1 MRAKHTV
8 GRKAKMTQPI
18 AGWYTDPAG
27 DTTKLRYWDGTKW
40 TDSLMDAPAPEPQAA
55 PATETQP
62 AAPAA
67 SVSEAQ
73 AAPQEAPATEA
84 QAAPQPAAQAAP
96 QPAPQPA
103 AQAAAQPA
111 PQPAPQPTAAYDAA
125 YQQPAEQP
133 IYSDPNTT
141 AIYVNYADAPLYYV
155 SPQDTTL
162 RLVAFI
168 LALIS
173 TITMGFAV
181 IPLAWMI
188 PMTVMTWQIY
198 KGKRANTVGFD
209 VCSLIFLNLVSGI
222 LLLVSTK
229 EE

>member
-1 MRAKHTV
+1 
-8 GRKAKMTQPI
+8 MTQPI

-40 TDSLMDAPAPEPQAA
+40 TDSLMDAPAPEPQ
-55 PATETQP
+55 PASVTETQP

-67 SVSEAQ
+67 SAPEAQ

-84 QAAPQPAAQAAP
+84 QAVPQPDA
-96 QPAPQPA
+96 
-103 AQAAAQPA
+103 
-111 PQPAPQPTAAYDAA
+111 QPAPQPTAAYDAA
-125 YQQPAEQP
+125 YQQPTEQP
-133 IYSDPNTT
+133 IYSDSNATP
-141 AIYVNYADAPLYYV
+141 IYVSYGDMPLYYV

-173 TITMGFAV
+173 TISMGFAV

-198 KGKRANTVGFD
+198 KGKRANTVGFG
-209 VCSLIFLNLVSGI
+209 VCSLIFLNLVSGV

-229 EE
+229 EQ

>member
-1 MRAKHTV
+1 
-8 GRKAKMTQPI
+8 MTEPI

-27 DTTKLRYWDGTKW
+27 DTSKLRYWDGAKW
-40 TDSLMDAPAPEPQAA
+40 TDNLMDAPAPEPQS
-55 PATETQP
+55 
-62 AAPAA
+62 AA
-67 SVSEAQ
+67 SIE
-73 AAPQEAPATEA
+73 P
-84 QAAPQPAAQAAP
+84 
-96 QPAPQPA
+96 
-103 AQAAAQPA
+103 QAAAAAGTAAATASGEPTNSAAAVVAESQVKQPE
-111 PQPAPQPTAAYDAA
+111 QSTTAYDAA
-125 YQQPAEQP
+125 YQQPSGNPAFSTATQP
-133 IYSDPNTT
+133 GQPGQPGQPSQPGQPGVPAATVVSQDTYAP
-141 AIYVNYADAPLYYV
+141 IYVNYGDAPLYYV
-155 SPQDTTL
+155 SPQDSTL

-209 VCSLIFLNLVSGI
+209 VCSLIFLNVVGGI

>member
-1 MRAKHTV
+1 
-8 GRKAKMTQPI
+8 MTQPI

-27 DTTKLRYWDGTKW
+27 DTSKLRYWDGAKW
-40 TDSLMDAPAPEPQAA
+40 TDELMDAPAPQSNTASAA
-55 PATETQP
+55 TPSDSP
-62 AAPAA
+62 
-67 SVSEAQ
+67 SEAQ
-73 AAPQEAPATEA
+73 ATS
-84 QAAPQPAAQAAP
+84 
-96 QPAPQPA
+96 
-103 AQAAAQPA
+103 
-111 PQPAPQPTAAYDAA
+111 AYDAA
-125 YQQPAEQP
+125 YQQPVGQPVNTAAQPAQPAEQQ
-133 IYSDPNTT
+133 YQQVDPSGTVVSQDT
-141 AIYVNYADAPLYYV
+141 YAPIYVNYADASLYYV

-173 TITMGFAV
+173 TISMGFAI

-198 KGKRANTVGFD
+198 KGKRANTVGFG

>member
-1 MRAKHTV
+1 
-8 GRKAKMTQPI
+8 MTQPI

-40 TDSLMDAPAPEPQAA
+40 TDSLMDAPAPQPEATSASAETQAA
-55 PATETQP
+55 
-62 AAPAA
+62 APT
-67 SVSEAQ
+67 SQTPSTPVSEAQ
-73 AAPQEAPATEA
+73 TVVSQDTYAP
-84 QAAPQPAAQAAP
+84 
-96 QPAPQPA
+96 
-103 AQAAAQPA
+103 
-111 PQPAPQPTAAYDAA
+111 
-125 YQQPAEQP
+125 
-133 IYSDPNTT
+133 
-141 AIYVNYADAPLYYV
+141 IYVNYADAPLYYV

-229 EE
+229 DQ